1 MFFGEPFDVDPE
13 FMRLKCLF
21 TGNLNFYEF
30 LGINLFVFKISLE
43 ETLRIILD
51 LKEWNTLFHFL
62 QLMEK
67 FILKITSIFV
77 FLKLYV
83 FFSYFLFALYRVS
96 LVKTEEKVPRVE
108 LEEMGPAMDLIMNRN
123 KISSDDLYKKSKK
136 QPKEITVCIK

>member
-1 MFFGEPFDVDPE
+1 VFFGEPFDVDPE

-67 FILKITSIFV
+67 FILKITSIFF
-77 FLKLYV
+77 FLNLYV

>member
-1 MFFGEPFDVDPE
+1 VFFGEPFDVDPE

>member
-1 MFFGEPFDVDPE
+1 M
-13 FMRLKCLF
+13 
-21 TGNLNFYEF
+21 
-30 LGINLFVFKISLE
+30 
-43 ETLRIILD
+43 
-51 LKEWNTLFHFL
+51 
-62 QLMEK
+62 
-67 FILKITSIFV
+67 
-77 FLKLYV
+77 